1 MGRDDMT
8 TDERSVGF
16 GDGHLRPTRNV
27 ALIVVD
33 MMAGYLERNGPFYHS
48 SYTPLALRMEE
59 SLAKWRSREFP
70 VIFTRV
76 SYPRGLEDAGVFGE
90 KVPGLASFTEGLTHG
105 EFISSISPRDADLVI
120 TKKYASS
127 FFGTT
132 LSTDLHCMGVDTVVV
147 TGVSTSGCVR
157 ATVVDAIQYG
167 FTPIVASDL
176 VGDRSESI
184 QSANLF
190 DLGLKYA
197 DVLEFSQVL
206 DLLDRL

>member
-1 MGRDDMT
+1 MT

-16 GDGHLRPTRNV
+16 GDGHLRPTRSV

-76 SYPRGLEDAGVFGE
+76 SYPRGIEDAGVFGV
-90 KVPGLASFTEGLTHG
+90 KVPALANFAEGLAHG
-105 EFISSISPRDADLVI
+105 EFISGISPRDQDLVVS
-120 TKKYASS
+120 KKYASS

-132 LSTDLHCMGVDTVVV
+132 LATDLHFMGVDTVVI

-157 ATVVDAIQYG
+157 ATVVDAIQHG
-167 FTPIVASDL
+167 FTPLVASDL
-176 VGDRSESI
+176 VGDRDESI

-197 DVLEFSQVL
+197 DVLEFGQIL
-206 DLLDRL
+206 GLLDDL

>member
-1 MGRDDMT
+1 
-8 TDERSVGF
+8 
-16 GDGHLRPTRNV
+16 
-27 ALIVVD
+27 
-33 MMAGYLERNGPFYHS
+33 
-48 SYTPLALRMEE
+48 
-59 SLAKWRSREFP
+59 
-70 VIFTRV
+70 
-76 SYPRGLEDAGVFGE
+76 
-90 KVPGLASFTEGLTHG
+90 
-105 EFISSISPRDADLVI
+105 
-120 TKKYASS
+120 
-127 FFGTT
+127 
-132 LSTDLHCMGVDTVVV
+132 MGVDTVVV